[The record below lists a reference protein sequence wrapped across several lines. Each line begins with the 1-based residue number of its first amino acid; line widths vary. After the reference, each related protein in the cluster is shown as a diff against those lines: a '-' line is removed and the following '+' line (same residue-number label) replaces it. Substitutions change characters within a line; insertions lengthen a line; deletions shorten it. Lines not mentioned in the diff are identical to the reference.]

1 MRRLVEL
8 CLRHRAAVA
17 ILALLALV
25 YGGHSAFHVALDVLP
40 EFVSPQLSIQ
50 TEAPGLTPEQ
60 VELSVT
66 RAVEAAV
73 NGAPGL
79 ASLRSESIAGLSVV
93 NLGFDDDADV
103 QAARQGVAERLA
115 EIGGSLPQGVKSPKL
130 SPLTS
135 ATMDLLKIGLVS
147 HTLDPYSLR
156 DLADWTLKPKLLAVP
171 GVARLTVYGG
181 AIRQI
186 QIQPDLERM
195 QAFGLTLADLASAG
209 RAALAFHGAGFIVIG
224 TQQVAI
230 ETPTPSFDTGALAN
244 AVVAVRPAGVV
255 RLGEVAHVVE
265 GAAVKVGDA
274 LIQGEPGV
282 LLSISGQYGAN
293 TLAATEAVETALAEM
308 QPMLAARG
316 VEVYPRLHRPAN
328 FIERALGELGRALGL
343 GALLI
348 LAVLLL
354 FLRDLRSALISF
366 LTIPLSLLIAIAV
379 FDHLGV
385 TLNTM
390 TLGGFAVAL
399 GVLVDDAI
407 IDLEN
412 ILRRL
417 RENQRRAAPIA
428 RLEVIRDASLE
439 IRGSVLYA
447 TLVVLL
453 VFLPVLLASGI
464 QGRFLRPLALAFIAA
479 VVVSLAVAFTVTPA
493 LAALL
498 LPRKLAAERPRWL
511 TSLAAAHARSMAL
524 VERRLG
530 LFVAFLV
537 LLLVGAVAWLPYLS
551 GEFLP
556 AFREGHLVIQVSSR
570 APGTSLD
577 EMLAI
582 GGRISRELLAMPSV
596 ATVEQQ
602 LGRAELGEDTWGSE
616 RSEFH
621 VELRADQKVDEEAVQ
636 EEMRRILARYPGLR
650 AEVLTFLGD
659 RISESLTGETA
670 QVVVQLFGDR
680 LDDLERAA
688 SGVAATLAGVP
699 GIVDLQLKRSSGTP
713 TVALELD
720 RDALAAY
727 GLTAES
733 ALASLASA
741 FGGEKLGQVF
751 EGERSVDVVLILS
764 LGERSRIDALGELMI
779 DGPGARVP
787 LKRLARIAPSQGRAT
802 VQHESGRRRV
812 AVTFNVAGRSLQAT
826 VAEARQRLAA
836 RVHLPSGVD
845 LAFGGEAD
853 AERTARRELATDTAV
868 AIALILLVLGLAFRR
883 HRYPWLV
890 LAGLPFCLIGAV
902 FAIGAT
908 GVGLSLG
915 ALVGLVTVFGVGARN
930 SILLLAHYEHLVDV
944 EGLPWTRETLR
955 RGAAER
961 LVPILMTALV
971 TALGLVPL
979 AMGLNRPGHE
989 IEGPM
994 AVAVLGGLATS
1005 TLLNLILLPEL
1016 VWRFGGR
1023 VPGESAP
1030 VPPPAP

>member
-25 YGGHSAFHVALDVLP
+25 YGGISAFRVPLDVLP

-50 TEAPGLTPEQ
+50 TEAPGLTPGQ

-79 ASLRSESIAGLSVV
+79 AALRSESIAGLSVV
-93 NLGFDDDADV
+93 NLSFAADADV

-115 EIGGSLPQGVKSPKL
+115 ALGGTLPQGVFPPKL

-135 ATMDLLKIGLVS
+135 ATMDLLKVGLVS
-147 HTLDPYSLR
+147 HTLDQYALR

-186 QIQPDLERM
+186 QIQPDLEKM
-195 QAFGLTLADLASAG
+195 QAFGLTLADLSAAG
-209 RAALAFHGAGFIVIG
+209 RAALAFHGAGFIAIG

-230 ETPTPSFDTGALAN
+230 ETPTPILDTAALAR
-244 AVVAVRPAGVV
+244 AVVVARPGGVV
-255 RLGEVAHVVE
+255 RLGEVARVVE

-293 TLAATEAVETALAEM
+293 TLAATEAVEAALAEM
-308 QPMLAARG
+308 QPMLAAQG
-316 VEVYPRLHRPAN
+316 VKVYPRLHRPAN

-366 LTIPLSLLIAIAV
+366 LTIPLSLLVAIAV
-379 FDHLGV
+379 FDHFGV

-417 RENQRRAAPIA
+417 RENQLLASPLG
-428 RLEVIRDASLE
+428 RLTVIRDASLE

-479 VVVSLAVAFTVTPA
+479 VVVSLIVAFTVTPA

-498 LPRKLAAERPRWL
+498 LPERLAAERPRWL
-511 TSLAAAHARSMAL
+511 SALAAVHSRAMEV

-530 LFVAFLV
+530 VVLATLS

-556 AFREGHLVIQVSSR
+556 AFREGHLVIQLASR

-582 GGRISRELLAMPSV
+582 GARVSRDMLALPAV
-596 ATVEQQ
+596 ATIEQQ

-621 VELRADQKVDEEAVQ
+621 VELRADPPVDEEAVQ
-636 EEMRRILARYPGLR
+636 EEMRRLLAGYPGLR
-650 AEVLTFLGD
+650 VEVLTFLGD

-670 QVVVQLFGDR
+670 QVVVQMFGDR
-680 LDDLERAA
+680 LDDLDRAA
-688 SGVAATLAGVP
+688 AGVAATLAGMP

-713 TVALELD
+713 TVAVELD
-720 RDALAAY
+720 REALAAY

-733 ALASLASA
+733 ALAALASA

-751 EGERSVDVVLILS
+751 AGERSVDVVLILS
-764 LGERSRIDALGELMI
+764 PAERSRIDALGELMI
-779 DGPGARVP
+779 DGAGVRVP
-787 LKRLARIAPSQGRAT
+787 LKRLARISPAQGRAA

-826 VAEARQRLAA
+826 VAEARQRIAA
-836 RVHLPSGVD
+836 RVRLPAGVD

-853 AERTARRELATDTAV
+853 AERAARRELATDTVV
-868 AIALILLVLGLAFRR
+868 ATALILLVLGLAFRR
-883 HRYPWLV
+883 RRYPWLV

-908 GVGLSLG
+908 GVGLTLG

-944 EGLPWTRETLR
+944 EGLAWSRETLH

-971 TALGLVPL
+971 TALGLIPL
-979 AMGLNRPGHE
+979 ALGLARPGHE

-1016 VWRFGGR
+1016 VWRFGDRSSTG
-1023 VPGESAP
+1023 GNL
-1030 VPPPAP
+1030 PPN

>member
-1 MRRLVEL
+1 MKRLVEL

-17 ILALLALV
+17 ILAFLALV
-25 YGGHSAFHVALDVLP
+25 FGANSVLHVPLDVLP

-93 NLGFDDDADV
+93 NLGFADDADV

-115 EIGGSLPQGVKSPKL
+115 ALAGALPQGVTSPKL

-147 HTLDPYSLR
+147 HTLDPYALR

-181 AIRQI
+181 AIRQL
-186 QIQPDLERM
+186 QVQPDLERM

-209 RAALAFHGAGFIVIG
+209 RAALAFRGAGFIVIG

-230 ETPTPSFDTGALAN
+230 ETPTPHSDIAAVAA
-244 AVVAVRPAGVV
+244 AVVAVRPGGVV
-255 RLGEVAHVVE
+255 RLGDVAQVRE

-293 TLAATEAVETALAEM
+293 TLAATEAVEAALAEM
-308 QPMLAARG
+308 QPMLAAQG

-328 FIERALGELGRALGL
+328 FIERALEELGRALGL

-348 LAVLLL
+348 LAILFL
-354 FLRDLRSALISF
+354 FLRDPRSALISF
-366 LTIPLSLLIAIAV
+366 LTIPLSLLIAVAL
-379 FDHLGV
+379 FDHFGV

-417 RENQRRAAPIA
+417 RENQRLAVPLA
-428 RLEVIRDASLE
+428 RLAVIRDASLE

-464 QGRFLRPLALAFIAA
+464 QGRFLRPLALAFIVA

-498 LPRKLAAERPRWL
+498 LPERMAAERPRWL
-511 TSLAAAHARSMAL
+511 AALATAHRRAL
-524 VERRLG
+524 ALAERRL
-530 LFVAFLV
+530 A
-537 LLLVGAVAWLPYLS
+537 LLVGTLLLLLAGAVVWLPFLS

-570 APGTSLD
+570 APGTSLE
-577 EMLAI
+577 EMVSI
-582 GGRISRELLAMPSV
+582 GGRISRDVLAMPAV
-596 ATVEQQ
+596 ATIEQQ
-602 LGRAELGEDTWGSE
+602 LGRAELGEDTWGPE

-621 VELRADQKVDEEAVQ
+621 VELRADQSIDEEAVQ
-636 EEMRRILARYPGLR
+636 DEMRRVLAGYPGLR
-650 AEVLTFLGD
+650 VEVLTFLGD

-680 LDDLERAA
+680 LDDLDRAA
-688 SGVAATLAGVP
+688 AGVAATLAGLP
-699 GIVDLQLKRSSGTP
+699 GIVDLQLKRASGTP
-713 TVALELD
+713 TVAVELD

-727 GLTAES
+727 GLSAEN
-733 ALASLASA
+733 ALASLATA
-741 FGGEKLGQVF
+741 FGGEKLGEVF
-751 EGERSVDVVLILS
+751 EGERSVDVVLILAPA
-764 LGERSRIDALGELMI
+764 ERSRIDAIGELAI
-779 DGPGARVP
+779 AGPGARVP
-787 LKRLARIAPSQGRAT
+787 LKRVATISPSQGRAT

-826 VAEARQRLAA
+826 VAEARRRIAA
-836 RVHLPSGVD
+836 RVRLPVGVD

-853 AERTARRELATDTAV
+853 AERAARRELATDTVV
-868 AIALILLVLGLAFRR
+868 ALALILLVLGLAFRR
-883 HRYPWLV
+883 RRYPWLV

-902 FAIGAT
+902 FAIGVT

-930 SILLLAHYEHLVDV
+930 SILLLAHYEHLVDI
-944 EGLPWTRETLR
+944 EGLPWSRETLH

-979 AMGLNRPGHE
+979 ALGLDRPGHE

-1023 VPGESAP
+1023 
-1030 VPPPAP
+1030 PPRAAN

>member
-1 MRRLVEL
+1 MKRLVEL

-17 ILALLALV
+17 VLAFLALV
-25 YGGHSAFHVALDVLP
+25 FGARSAVRVPLDVLP

-50 TEAPGLTPEQ
+50 TEAPGWTPEQ

-66 RAVEAAV
+66 RAVEGAV

-79 ASLRSESIAGLSVV
+79 AVLRSESIAGLSVV
-93 NLGFDDDADV
+93 NLSFADEADV

-115 EIGGSLPQGVKSPKL
+115 ALAGTLPQGVAPPKL

-147 HTLDPYSLR
+147 HRLDPYALR

-181 AIRQI
+181 ALRQL
-186 QIQPDLERM
+186 QIQPDLERL
-195 QAFGLTLADLASAG
+195 QAFGLTLADLAAAG

-230 ETPTPSFDTGALAN
+230 ETPTPSFDVAALAG
-244 AVVAVRPAGVV
+244 ATVASPPGGVV
-255 RLGEVAHVVE
+255 RVGDVARVVE
-265 GAAVKVGDA
+265 GAAVRVGDA

-293 TLAATEAVETALAEM
+293 TLAATEAVEAALAEM
-308 QPMLAARG
+308 QPLLASQG

-366 LTIPLSLLIAIAV
+366 LTIPLSLLVAIAV
-379 FDHLGV
+379 FDRFGV

-417 RENQRRAAPIA
+417 RENQRLAVPLG

-464 QGRFLRPLALAFIAA
+464 QGRFLRPLALAFIVA
-479 VVVSLAVAFTVTPA
+479 VVVSLVVAFTVTPA

-498 LPRKLAAERPRWL
+498 LPQRLAAERPRWL
-511 TSLAAAHARSMAL
+511 TALAAAHARAMSL

-530 LFVAFLV
+530 LCGAALS
-537 LLLVGAVAWLPYLS
+537 LLFAGALAWLPSLS

-556 AFREGHLVIQVSSR
+556 AFREGHLVIQLASR
-570 APGTSLD
+570 APGTALD

-582 GGRISRELLAMPSV
+582 GTRISRDLLAMPAV

-602 LGRAELGEDTWGSE
+602 LGRAELGEDTWGPE

-621 VELRADQKVDEEAVQ
+621 VELRADPAVDEEAVQ
-636 EEMRRILARYPGLR
+636 DDMRRLLAGYPGLR
-650 AEVLTFLGD
+650 VEVLTFLGD

-680 LDDLERAA
+680 LDDLDRAA
-688 SGVAATLAGVP
+688 AGVAATLAGVP
-699 GIVDLQLKRSSGTP
+699 GIVDLQLKRSGGTP
-713 TVALELD
+713 TVAVELD
-720 RDALAAY
+720 RAALAAY
-727 GLTAES
+727 GLTAED
-733 ALASLASA
+733 ALAGLASA

-751 EGERSVDVVLILS
+751 EGGRSVDVVLILS
-764 LGERSRIDALGELMI
+764 PGERSRIDALGELLI
-779 DGPGARVP
+779 AGPGTRVP
-787 LKRLARIAPSQGRAT
+787 LKRLATIAPSEGRAA

-812 AVTFNVAGRSLQAT
+812 AVTFNVSGRALQAT
-826 VAEARQRLAA
+826 VGEARRAIAA
-836 RVHLPSGVD
+836 RVRLPAGVD
-845 LAFGGEAD
+845 VAFGGEAD
-853 AERTARRELATDTAV
+853 AERSARRELAADTVV
-868 AIALILLVLGLAFRR
+868 ALALILLVLGLAFRR
-883 HRYPWLV
+883 RRYPWLV
-890 LAGLPFCLIGAV
+890 LAGLPFCLVGAV
-902 FAIGAT
+902 FAIGAS

-930 SILLLAHYEHLVDV
+930 SILLLAHYEHLVDT

-979 AMGLNRPGHE
+979 ALGLARPGHE

-1005 TLLNLILLPEL
+1005 TLLNLVLLPEL
-1016 VWRFGGR
+1016 VWRFGG
-1023 VPGESAP
+1023 SLP
-1030 VPPPAP
+1030 VPAAKG